1 MNLLLINGS
10 PRPFGNTSQILKLCQ
25 TLFDAC
31 ALPHSVTYHTVSL
44 SQLNLMTCK
53 GCRVC
58 FDHSEQNCPNKD
70 DTLTLKHQMEQADA
84 IIIGSPVY
92 VEDISGLTK
101 NWLDRMA
108 FNCHRPFL
116 LGKPVYLF
124 VTSGAGASKHA
135 LKTLK
140 HALISWGGVIIGE
153 NQFSMGAKMDFN
165 VAQKN
170 FSTVVNA
177 QMKRLYQHLK
187 LPTPALFSLVGFRI
201 QKKYWTHRTDQ
212 TTIDYLYWKE
222 KGWLENSCHFY
233 TSIQIPFYKRIA
245 SSIISQLVGL
255 IMLKS

>member
-1 MNLLLINGS
+1 MAVQDLLAI
-10 PRPFGNTSQILKLCQ
+10 PLK
-25 TLFDAC
+25 
-31 ALPHSVTYHTVSL
+31 SL
-44 SQLNLMTCK
+44 SYVK
-53 GCRVC
+53 
-58 FDHSEQNCPNKD
+58 HS
-70 DTLTLKHQMEQADA
+70 LTLKSQMEQADA
-84 IIIGSPVY
+84 IIIGTPIY

-124 VTSGAGASKHA
+124 ATSGAGASKHA

-153 NQFSMGAKMDFN
+153 NQFS
-165 VAQKN
+165 
-170 FSTVVNA
+170 
-177 QMKRLYQHLK
+177 
-187 LPTPALFSLVGFRI
+187 LVGFRI
-201 QKKYWTHRTDQ
+201 QKKYWIQRTDQ
-212 TTIDYLYWKE
+212 TTVDYLYWKE

-245 SSIISQLVGL
+245 SPIISQLVGL